1 MNTLSASKKDFIDG
15 CLEAYASPSTVLLW
29 VNGEGVI
36 FHATKNSRAVLGVD
50 DEQENTIC
58 SVFRMSRD
66 EFIAEHNKKGYL
78 IIPLL
83 VPGGRRVLAQMKVL
97 MHSAA
102 TAEHEELYFIS
113 VRLFPSAE
121 KEVTDCYKSTEPEL
135 VWAASKTRELVYLST
150 RSENGQWTV
159 QDTAQSNLYHD
170 LLSCFCPIYQ
180 NIFQAAVGNC
190 QLNGEE
196 FSLVVENYYAESSV
210 IRRCFHFAKIDGR
223 CYRSMEDN
231 IEIVGEV
238 FLLDADLERDRHYI
252 TADKNIGRVII
263 DAETFLIRE
272 CNQKAAQILGYD
284 DPAQM
289 IGKRY
294 KEILP
299 NADVDNYNITASTS
313 QKLEFLSDN
322 RCYRT
327 LRRDE
332 SMINI
337 LKSVKSMGESEV
349 MGSFIN
355 ALDFPPDEIDT
366 NKIVDMMRYLSQ
378 FSVNLIT
385 GNTEISS
392 VTLKNLLEDFRL
404 FTNSYAAFIYRGG
417 ETQQPTYELV
427 LCETD
432 KHPSN
437 GEEVKVR
444 SSSTLDRATLDCL
457 HKHLRSN
464 QLIIA
469 ESSHFLTPSSALD
482 RTSKEDY
489 SVILPLFGVE
499 EGDWKDSSIPS
510 HILSGVEPNTIK
522 NKYWG
527 FLGFCKHGHRYQA
540 MSATDCEVLKIIAFI
555 VNVILRVRYAELQKK
570 KIISHFMNELE
581 QLRNDSKQLSA
592 DMSAT
597 SASSTKH
604 NVQTGANNGG
614 E

>member
-29 VNGEGVI
+29 VNGEGII

-50 DEQENTIC
+50 DEQENTIR
-58 SVFRMSRD
+58 SIFRMSRD

-83 VPGGRRVLAQMKVL
+83 VPGGCRVLAQMKVL

-121 KEVTDCYKSTEPEL
+121 KEVTDCYKSTEPEM

-159 QDTAQSNLYHD
+159 QDTAQGNLCHD

-196 FSLVVENYYAESSV
+196 FSLVVENYYAGNSV
-210 IRRCFHFAKIDGR
+210 IRQCFHFAKIDGR
-223 CYRSMEDN
+223 CYRSVEDN

-284 DPAQM
+284 DPAQI

-299 NADVDNYNITASTS
+299 NADVDNCNITTSTS

-337 LKSVKSMGESEV
+337 LKSVKSMGGSEV

-366 NKIVDMMRYLSQ
+366 DKIVDMMRYLSQ

-392 VTLKNLLEDFRL
+392 ATLKNLLEDFRL
-404 FTNSYAAFIYRGG
+404 FTNSYAAFIYRGE

-432 KHPSN
+432 KHPNN

-457 HKHLRSN
+457 HRHLRSN

-469 ESSHFLTPSSALD
+469 ESSHFLAPSSTLN

-510 HILSGVEPNTIK
+510 HNLSGVEPNTIK

-527 FLGFCKHGHRYQA
+527 FLGFCKHGHRDRA

-570 KIISHFMNELE
+570 KIISHFMNELR

-592 DMSAT
+592 DLSAT
-597 SASSTKH
+597 STSSTER
-604 NVQTGANNGG
+604 NVYTGG